1 MTRKNDLPK
10 SPAEI
15 EAVAQKYV
23 PGHALLL
30 EGYALGA
37 GSRCWPSRRG
47 ITARLV
53 YRQRDLNRPGIHTVT
68 LIVKGIPWVS
78 DD

>member
-1 MTRKNDLPK
+1 MSIRTINLPK

-15 EAVAQKYV
+15 EAVAKQYV

-30 EGYALGA
+30 EGYELGA

-47 ITARLV
+47 MTARLV
-53 YRQRDLNRPGIHTVT
+53 YRQRDLGRAGIHTVT
-68 LIVKGIPWVS
+68 LIVKGIPWGER
-78 DD
+78 

>member
-15 EAVAQKYV
+15 EAVVQKFV
-23 PGHALLL
+23 SGHSLPL
-30 EGYALGA
+30 EGYALSS
-37 GSRCWPSRRG
+37 GSRCWPSKRG
-47 ITARLV
+47 VTARLV
-53 YRQRDLNRPGIHTVT
+53 YRQRDLNRTGIHTVT